1 MIWSCFPPQKLTIIQ
16 VKKLAKMSVQVFVTH
31 VPHAT
36 NGEHPWSSLLFAG
49 HPKPLQWD
57 FCLDHLCTSSRK
69 TGAKLFAANSV
80 TPSFKKKS
88 LKNVH
93 WSWRMSIFVES
104 HHENDTWSLS
114 PGSPFGIIRK
124 IFHKGFRKLGRFW
137 TKCTSYN
144 SVRSPTKNLY
154 IGNIWDW
161 LPQIF
166 GQSDGIDRIGRVSC
180 TSNLIYYWSG
190 TQRWHQDTLSNAS

>member
-80 TPSFKKKS
+80 TPSFKKKA
-88 LKNVH
+88 
-93 WSWRMSIFVES
+93 WRMSIEVGECPFLLNHTMRMIHGVFQLEALLES
-104 HHENDTWSLS
+104 
-114 PGSPFGIIRK
+114 F
-124 IFHKGFRKLGRFW
+124 GRFSIRVSGNW
-137 TKCTSYN
+137 DGFEPNARATTQSDPQQKTCTSET
-144 SVRSPTKNLY
+144 SETDRHRS
-154 IGNIWDW
+154 
-161 LPQIF
+161 
-166 GQSDGIDRIGRVSC
+166 SDNRMV
-180 TSNLIYYWSG
+180 LIE
-190 TQRWHQDTLSNAS
+190 